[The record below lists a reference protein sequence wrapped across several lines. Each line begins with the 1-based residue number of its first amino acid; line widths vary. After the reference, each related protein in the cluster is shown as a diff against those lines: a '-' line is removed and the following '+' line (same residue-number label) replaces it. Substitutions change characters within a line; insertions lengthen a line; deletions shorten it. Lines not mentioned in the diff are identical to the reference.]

1 MKRTKNNIINNNNN
15 ESGFPNFIK
24 RPITNII
31 NKENYETRFPNLNSN
46 FIDILD
52 KDSIEVYLELYSAY
66 SYFFRKY
73 ITDKLD
79 LKKYDYKLTNSNLN
93 YLKVE
98 DENMDIYQDFSK
110 NVLNYF
116 YIRNNL
122 YVERLTSDE
131 KKYVYAKFV
140 TNDDVMSDTMTHF
153 IETTYKK
160 VIFEDISSDGHLYD
174 INYGP
179 DNPMYYA
186 PNDALIIGVR
196 YDDFNLNGQ
205 TGEEWD
211 ANRKKQFD
219 YLFELMEN
227 IENDGKNKLS
237 ALVTCIK
244 YDEYSVKIVKK

>member
-1 MKRTKNNIINNNNN
+1 MKRRIPNIVNKENN
-15 ESGFPNFIK
+15 EARFPNFIK

-46 FIDILD
+46 FINILD
-52 KDSIEVYLELYSAY
+52 EDDIEIYLELYSAY

-79 LKKYDYKLTNSNLN
+79 LKKYDDKLTNSNLN
-93 YLKVE
+93 YLKVKNK
-98 DENMDIYQDFSK
+98 NMDIYQNFSRD
-110 NVLNYF
+110 VLNYF

-122 YVERLTSDE
+122 YVERLTLDE
-131 KKYVYAKFV
+131 KAYVYQKFV
-140 TNDDVMSDTMTHF
+140 TNDDVMSDKMICF
-153 IETTYKK
+153 IESTYKK
-160 VIFEDISSDGHLYD
+160 VIFENMNNDGQLYD

-179 DNPMYYA
+179 DNPMYFA
-186 PNDALIIGVR
+186 PNNALIIGVR

-205 TGEEWD
+205 TDEEWD
-211 ANRKKQFD
+211 ANRNKQFY

-227 IENDGKNKLS
+227 IENDGKNKFS
-237 ALVTCIK
+237 APVICIK